1 VLGRVK
7 TRVVADPETAPQ
19 TGSVSVHGLRMDD
32 ELHGAGGIPLLL
44 LCGGLCTIDLPLGQP
59 LAGLSATR
67 LVIGADFQG
76 HGRTGD
82 IDQADVFG

>member
-1 VLGRVK
+1 MGRAGS
-7 TRVVADPETAPQ
+7 RCCCCVAGCAP
-19 TGSVSVHGLRMDD
+19 
-32 ELHGAGGIPLLL
+32 
-44 LCGGLCTIDLPLGQP
+44 IDLPLGQP